1 MGFCFSKPDKKELLA
16 ESRER
21 IEDNARVLGVC
32 AELAD
37 GELKPKA
44 DRIFDSVRYMTP
56 TDSVGAMQ
64 ADKKINALA
73 GDLKIA
79 LSKSNDRGLR
89 QAEDIL
95 QELSVAVAERNSFVK

>member
-21 IEDNARVLGVC
+21 IDGNARVLEVC
-32 AELAD
+32 KEIAD
-37 GELKPKA
+37 GDIKTAVERVYNA
-44 DRIFDSVRYMTP
+44 VRYMTP
-56 TDSVGAMQ
+56 TDKAGAAQ

-79 LSKSNDRGLR
+79 LTKDSDRGR
-89 QAEDIL
+89 VQAEEIVKDL
-95 QELSVAVAERNSFVK
+95 GLAVAERNSYVK